1 MFELFKKN
9 DDFIPSN
16 IDVNINDNDY
26 LRFRN
31 IQEADDWGK
40 DFYGKYGERYKYIV
54 KQLSEHDKK
63 ENSYKISA
71 DSLGGYCGYE
81 YIQINSMMRGIT
93 NESLDYNIKINNILT
108 TLYRSPVIKEKMI
121 LYRVVSRDVAD
132 KIIEKEKENS
142 AFAENA
148 FMSTAL
154 SYDGINDIEEPCLL
168 KIYLNYY
175 PDQNVHGLYVNEYT
189 DKRSETELLLMPGLY
204 IRMLDK
210 PYWDES
216 FKKWVYKVTVFPM
229 RIL

>member
-40 DFYGKYGERYKYIV
+40 DFYGKYGEKYKYIV

-121 LYRVVSRDVAD
+121 QEGGCF
-132 KIIEKEKENS
+132 IWQQ
-142 AFAENA
+142 F
-148 FMSTAL
+148 
-154 SYDGINDIEEPCLL
+154 
-168 KIYLNYY
+168 
-175 PDQNVHGLYVNEYT
+175 
-189 DKRSETELLLMPGLY
+189 
-204 IRMLDK
+204 
-210 PYWDES
+210 
-216 FKKWVYKVTVFPM
+216 
-229 RIL
+229 